1 MKKPFKRA
9 AAAGIIIFAVIYV
22 VVFNIVRENSVNEAL
37 PVMNTVYS
45 GDAYFI
51 AGANTETVYDSNA
64 ETVYNTNTETVYGSN
79 AQTVYNSNTETA
91 YTTSGLV
98 NLNTASKDELMS
110 IKGIGEVM
118 AGRIIE
124 YREAHPFTDITE
136 LKNIKGIGEKTFD
149 KIAPLVTI

>member
-1 MKKPFKRA
+1 MKKPFKRV

-22 VVFNIVRENSVNEAL
+22 VVFNIIRENSVNEAI

-51 AGANTETVYDSNA
+51 AGANTETVYDSNT
-64 ETVYNTNTETVYGSN
+64 ETVYSTNTETAYS
-79 AQTVYNSNTETA
+79 SNTETA
-91 YTTSGLV
+91 YSSHAETVYAISGLI

-136 LKNIKGIGEKTFD
+136 LMYIKGIGEKTYE